1 MRTAQQGDIDVA
13 GVGYGEGASMPGD
26 DSTEQERSLQA
37 LVAAVSGVLYEA
49 EAGEWGRWLFV
60 SHRIEQLLGY
70 SPEEWLADPNL
81 WFESVHADDR
91 DALSE
96 MEHEAL
102 RGNMDVSV
110 LGTEYR
116 MTRQDGEVIWVRDDA
131 RLDPS
136 ADPPIWRGALCDI
149 TASRRAQQL
158 LTNAVER
165 SQNPVE
171 ASTAVLPPGGVDV
184 FRLECA
190 ECDAVWAASQVE
202 SCRSCSADSVQAM
215 SVNALQAELEAVQK
229 RADDLLRGVE
239 DHLFQLETSKRGRGS
254 V

>member
-1 MRTAQQGDIDVA
+1 MTRSEIGSIPSRSSRTFAARIAAFSLWSTLVTVCRVDVA
-13 GVGYGEGASMPGD
+13 DVGCGEVASRPGD
-26 DSTEQERSLQA
+26 GSAEQVRSLQA

-49 EAGEWGRWLFV
+49 EAGKGGSWLFV

-91 DALSE
+91 DAMSE

-102 RGNMDVSV
+102 RRNMDVSA
-110 LGTEYR
+110 LATEYR

-136 ADPPIWRGALCDI
+136 ADPPIWRGALCDV

-158 LTNAVER
+158 LTNAV
-165 SQNPVE
+165 
-171 ASTAVLPPGGVDV
+171 
-184 FRLECA
+184 
-190 ECDAVWAASQVE
+190 
-202 SCRSCSADSVQAM
+202 
-215 SVNALQAELEAVQK
+215 
-229 RADDLLRGVE
+229 
-239 DHLFQLETSKRGRGS
+239 
-254 V
+254 